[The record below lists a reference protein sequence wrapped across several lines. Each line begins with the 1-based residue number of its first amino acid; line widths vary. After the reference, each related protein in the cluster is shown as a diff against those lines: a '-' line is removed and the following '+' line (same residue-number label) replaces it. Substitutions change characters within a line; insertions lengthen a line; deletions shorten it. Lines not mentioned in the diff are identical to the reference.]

1 MPARSFRDL
10 IVWQRGMDL
19 AVAVYAATRSFPPEE
34 RFGLTS
40 QMRRSAVSEVSNVAE
55 GVARGNAGD
64 FARCLGIAKGS
75 NAELQTQLLLAQRL
89 GLGSKDLLEPC
100 EALSAE
106 VQRLLIGLMK
116 MV

>member
-1 MPARSFRDL
+1 MPHRSFRDL

-40 QMRRSAVSEVSNVAE
+40 QLRRSAVSVVSNVAE
-55 GVARGNAGD
+55 GESRGNAGD
-64 FARCLGIAKGS
+64 FGRFLAIVKGS

-89 GLGSKDLLEPC
+89 GLGTKELLEPC
-100 EALSAE
+100 DALSAE
-106 VQRLLIGLMK
+106 VQRLLIGLTK
-116 MV
+116 TV